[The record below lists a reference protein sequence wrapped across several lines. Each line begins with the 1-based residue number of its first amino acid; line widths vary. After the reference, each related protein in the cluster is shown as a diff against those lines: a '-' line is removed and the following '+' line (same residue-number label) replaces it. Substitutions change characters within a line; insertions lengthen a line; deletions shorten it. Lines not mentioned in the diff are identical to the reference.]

1 MQQLPGSQLCSG
13 HEQGKSRMS
22 LQQHEST
29 RITARA
35 SAAVAFWGRRTWNP
49 NNKIQKGAISLELS
63 RETTADLLSICQQ
76 VPQIPTSVG
85 EGDVLL
91 RKGLVTK
98 RPMCSEWR
106 KTHDCPT
113 SAV

>member
-1 MQQLPGSQLCSG
+1 MQHLPGSQLCSG
-13 HEQGKSRMS
+13 HERGKSGMS
-22 LQQHEST
+22 LRQDEST
-29 RITARA
+29 RITVRA
-35 SAAVAFWGRRTWNP
+35 SAAGAFWDKRTWDP
-49 NNKIQKGAISLELS
+49 NKKIQKGAISLELS
-63 RETTADLLSICQQ
+63 RETTADLLNICQQ

-98 RPMCSEWR
+98 RPRCSEWR

-113 SAV
+113 NAV